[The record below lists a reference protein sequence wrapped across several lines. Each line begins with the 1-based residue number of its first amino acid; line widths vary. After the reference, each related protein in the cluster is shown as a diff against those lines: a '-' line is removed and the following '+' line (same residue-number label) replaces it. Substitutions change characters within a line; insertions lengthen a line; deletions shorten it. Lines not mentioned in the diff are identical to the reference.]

1 MEVFIVE
8 HHAPGVGPFEAAN
21 HADDGAL
28 AGPVAARD
36 NDPHLGADA
45 RR

>member
-8 HHAPGVGPFEAAN
+8 HHAPGVGPVEAGD